1 MSLAAARCRNSPNC
15 RRHWSG
21 RPLRSE
27 LSPNHTTLAKSRRIK
42 KVGAVKHHPTTP
54 QSWHRRI
61 RCRRSR
67 ARTCAGVTTSLE
79 PHDPRPLTLSG
90 YEHFVRERRRV
101 VHEGYGPG
109 FRYRTP
115 LFPPRGIL
123 VPIPNPGP
131 YPVIFFANR
140 EAEKHPAELQRV
152 RVHRIVWVTAKCA
165 PPFSHTQE
173 FAGQANLSQSSDWC
187 ILN

>member
-1 MSLAAARCRNSPNC
+1 
-15 RRHWSG
+15 
-21 RPLRSE
+21 
-27 LSPNHTTLAKSRRIK
+27 
-42 KVGAVKHHPTTP
+42 
-54 QSWHRRI
+54 
-61 RCRRSR
+61 
-67 ARTCAGVTTSLE
+67 
-79 PHDPRPLTLSG
+79 
-90 YEHFVRERRRV
+90 V

-109 FRYRTP
+109 FCYRTP
-115 LFPPRGIL
+115 PFPPRGIL

-131 YPVIFFANR
+131 YSAIFLANR

-152 RVHRIVWVTAKCA
+152 KVHRMVWVEAICA

>member
-1 MSLAAARCRNSPNC
+1 VTRNAHFVFFRPSGLFRFTSGCLAVPAKPRALRQRDGPSLLPQRLAVADRPRPDRLDAR
-15 RRHWSG
+15 
-21 RPLRSE
+21 
-27 LSPNHTTLAKSRRIK
+27 T
-42 KVGAVKHHPTTP
+42 
-54 QSWHRRI
+54 
-61 RCRRSR
+61 RSR

-90 YEHFVRERRRV
+90 YEQFVRERRRV

-131 YPVIFFANR
+131 YTGIFFANR

-152 RVHRIVWVTAKCA
+152 RVHRMV
-165 PPFSHTQE
+165 
-173 FAGQANLSQSSDWC
+173 
-187 ILN
+187 